1 MRPITLA
8 FASLALAAPAFA
20 HPGDHTYVEPLT
32 HALGSADHLLPL
44 ALVTVAAVAV
54 WRWSRR

>member
-1 MRPITLA
+1 MRSITLA
-8 FASLALAAPAFA
+8 CASLALAAPAFA
-20 HPGDHTYVEPLT
+20 HPGDHTHVEPLT

-44 ALVTVAAVAV
+44 ALIVVAGLAI